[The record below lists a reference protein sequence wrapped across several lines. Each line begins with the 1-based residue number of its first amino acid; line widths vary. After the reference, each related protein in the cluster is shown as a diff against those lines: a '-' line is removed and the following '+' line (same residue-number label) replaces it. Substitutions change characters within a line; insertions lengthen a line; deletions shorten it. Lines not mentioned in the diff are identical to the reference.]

1 MQQAACI
8 ATIAQ
13 MGTRMPDSPDKPGAI
28 AKIRIL
34 LTDDHTVLR
43 EALRAAFDREPDLQ
57 IVGEAGDARETLEL
71 ALRLAPDVV
80 VMDVGMPGMSG
91 VDITRSLVQANA
103 AIKVLA
109 LSTFMD
115 ELVIR
120 QMLDAGAMGYVAKS
134 ASSEDLMRAI
144 RTVASGRTFLCPW
157 STSAMVDSLRQKTV
171 SVASECPLLSP
182 REIQVLK
189 LLAEG
194 KSSPEIAEILQI
206 ATSTA
211 NAHRRNIMRSLDLHS
226 VAQLTKY
233 AISRG
238 IAKS

>member
-1 MQQAACI
+1 
-8 ATIAQ
+8 
-13 MGTRMPDSPDKPGAI
+13 MPNGSEKTSAV

-57 IVGEAGDARETLEL
+57 VIGEADDGAQTLEL
-71 ALRLAPDVV
+71 ARRLAPDVV
-80 VMDVGMPGMSG
+80 VLDIGMPGMSG
-91 VDITRSLVQANA
+91 VDIARSLVQANGGF
-103 AIKVLA
+103 KVLA
-109 LSTFMD
+109 LSTFTD
-115 ELVIR
+115 EMVIR

-134 ASSEDLMRAI
+134 ASSEDLVRGI
-144 RTVASGRTFLCPW
+144 RTVAGGRTFLCPW
-157 STSAMVDSLRQKTV
+157 STSAMVVSIRQKTP
-171 SVASECPLLSP
+171 SVTSECPLLSP
-182 REIQVLK
+182 REVEVLK

>member
-1 MQQAACI
+1 
-8 ATIAQ
+8 
-13 MGTRMPDSPDKPGAI
+13 MPDNADNTNAV
-28 AKIRIL
+28 AKIRIV

-43 EALRAAFDREPDLQ
+43 EALRAAFEREPDLEV
-57 IVGEAGDARETLEL
+57 VGEAGDGEQTLEL
-71 ALRLAPDVV
+71 AHRLAPDVV

-134 ASSEDLMRAI
+134 ASAEDLMRGI

-157 STSAMVDSLRQKTV
+157 STSTMVDSLRQKTPGT
-171 SVASECPLLSP
+171 ASECPLLSP
-182 REIQVLK
+182 REIEVLK

-233 AISRG
+233 AINHG